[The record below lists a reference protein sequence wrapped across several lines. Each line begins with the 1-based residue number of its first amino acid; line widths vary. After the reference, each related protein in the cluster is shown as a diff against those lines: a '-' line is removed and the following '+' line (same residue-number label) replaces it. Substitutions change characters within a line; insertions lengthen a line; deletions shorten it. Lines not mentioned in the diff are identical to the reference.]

1 MKRKHKFLWLIF
13 LIFSLSACGQNVNTN
28 SENESLLTQEEY
40 LNVYGDVKVDRS
52 QEFVIDFPAKIE
64 TIFINDGDLVKKGDK
79 LIALD
84 LKDYLLEIQLK
95 ENEVQILESQLKK
108 LSENSNPLMPD
119 ISRIQNELRIKEN
132 YLLTGEDPDLIPLK
146 NRLEIIEKAIAI
158 SQQEYEANQ
167 ELFEMGAITEKEL
180 KQSEQIYKSN
190 LKDKEDTLM
199 AIEKVK
205 SNRRIEIDGLKI
217 QLESISRQAANTDK
231 QKLYET
237 EELSIRI
244 ESAKLQVNA
253 MKSKLNRA
261 FIQDNYI
268 VAPEDNLI
276 IYDIYCKEGSRIG
289 PEQALLKAMYQ
300 DTMMVIADIPEE
312 SISLVSAGAEAIIV
326 PPYENGEEITG
337 RIRTISNRA
346 VEKDGDIYLEAIIDI
361 EKGKELLKPG
371 MTVDIKIPANID

>member
-158 SQQEYEANQ
+158 S
-167 ELFEMGAITEKEL
+167 
-180 KQSEQIYKSN
+180 
-190 LKDKEDTLM
+190 
-199 AIEKVK
+199 
-205 SNRRIEIDGLKI
+205 
-217 QLESISRQAANTDK
+217 
-231 QKLYET
+231 
-237 EELSIRI
+237 
-244 ESAKLQVNA
+244 
-253 MKSKLNRA
+253 
-261 FIQDNYI
+261 
-268 VAPEDNLI
+268 
-276 IYDIYCKEGSRIG
+276 
-289 PEQALLKAMYQ
+289 
-300 DTMMVIADIPEE
+300 
-312 SISLVSAGAEAIIV
+312 
-326 PPYENGEEITG
+326 
-337 RIRTISNRA
+337 
-346 VEKDGDIYLEAIIDI
+346 
-361 EKGKELLKPG
+361 
-371 MTVDIKIPANID
+371 

>member
-1 MKRKHKFLWLIF
+1 MVDF

>member
-276 IYDIYCKEGSRIG
+276 IYDIYCKEGNRIG

>member
-1 MKRKHKFLWLIF
+1 MVDF

-205 SNRRIEIDGLKI
+205 SNRRIEIDGLKT

-268 VAPEDNLI
+268 VVPEDNLI

>member
-205 SNRRIEIDGLKI
+205 SNRRIEVDGLKT
-217 QLESISRQAANTDK
+217 QLESISRQAANTDNKNCMK
-231 QKLYET
+231 Q
-237 EELSIRI
+237 R
-244 ESAKLQVNA
+244 N
-253 MKSKLNRA
+253 
-261 FIQDNYI
+261 
-268 VAPEDNLI
+268 
-276 IYDIYCKEGSRIG
+276 
-289 PEQALLKAMYQ
+289 
-300 DTMMVIADIPEE
+300 
-312 SISLVSAGAEAIIV
+312 
-326 PPYENGEEITG
+326 
-337 RIRTISNRA
+337 
-346 VEKDGDIYLEAIIDI
+346 
-361 EKGKELLKPG
+361 
-371 MTVDIKIPANID
+371 

>member
-1 MKRKHKFLWLIF
+1 MVDF

-268 VAPEDNLI
+268 VVPEDNLI

>member
-205 SNRRIEIDGLKI
+205 SNRRIEIDGLKT

-231 QKLYET
+231 QKLYKT

>member
-300 DTMMVIADIPEE
+300 DTMMVIADIYEE

>member
-1 MKRKHKFLWLIF
+1 VKRKHKFLWLIF

-52 QEFVIDFPAKIE
+52 QEFVIDFPSKIE

-205 SNRRIEIDGLKI
+205 SNRRIEIDGLKT